1 MNRTELG
8 EKLKQDLMNT
18 ELFKEAVKRFR
29 IFKIDLAGH
38 KLDDVL
44 ADYLVYNDTPDEVK
58 VLGYD
63 EDHCRICSECGRL
76 MTEGYCIESG
86 MAYYC
91 SDECLHKNMSEE
103 EFNNLYDDGNGDT
116 YWTSWV
122 D

>member
-86 MAYYC
+86 MAYYSAC
-91 SDECLHKNMSEE
+91 IRTCRKRNTTTFTTMATEIHTGLH
-103 EFNNLYDDGNGDT
+103 G
-116 YWTSWV
+116 
-122 D
+122 